1 MGPFS
6 NTTFIVKS
14 SIGSGARQMSQR
26 KSIIPFN
33 LLSKNM
39 HLMNQ
44 VGLRIEEV
52 HNNNQINNKIQ
63 SSKVGVKH
71 SSRND
76 LAKDVEA
83 PLSPKKV
90 TRRQRRKKQG

>member
-1 MGPFS
+1 
-6 NTTFIVKS
+6 
-14 SIGSGARQMSQR
+14 MSQR

-33 LLSKNM
+33 LLSKKM

-63 SSKVGVKH
+63 SSKVGAKH

-83 PLSPKKV
+83 PPSPKKV

>member
-6 NTTFIVKS
+6 NTTFTVKT
-14 SIGSGARQMSQR
+14 SIGIGARLMSQR
-26 KSIIPFN
+26 ESIIPFN

-44 VGLRIEEV
+44 AGLKIEEV
-52 HNNNQINNKIQ
+52 HNNNQMQ
-63 SSKVGVKH
+63 SSGVGVKH

-76 LAKDVEA
+76 LAKDIEA
-83 PLSPKKV
+83 PPSPKKV

>member
-6 NTTFIVKS
+6 NTTFTVKT
-14 SIGSGARQMSQR
+14 SIGNGARLMSQR
-26 KSIIPFN
+26 ESIIPFN

-44 VGLRIEEV
+44 AGLKIEEV
-52 HNNNQINNKIQ
+52 HNSNQINNKMQ
-63 SSKVGVKH
+63 SSGVGVKH

-76 LAKDVEA
+76 LAKDIEA
-83 PLSPKKV
+83 PPSPKKV

>member
-6 NTTFIVKS
+6 NTTFTVKT
-14 SIGSGARQMSQR
+14 SIGNGARLMSQR
-26 KSIIPFN
+26 ESIIPFN

-44 VGLRIEEV
+44 VGLKIEEV
-52 HNNNQINNKIQ
+52 HNNNQINNKMQ
-63 SSKVGVKH
+63 SSGVGVKH

-76 LAKDVEA
+76 LAKDIEA
-83 PLSPKKV
+83 PPSPKKV

>member
-6 NTTFIVKS
+6 NTTFTVKT
-14 SIGSGARQMSQR
+14 SIGNGARLMSQR
-26 KSIIPFN
+26 ESIIPFN

-44 VGLRIEEV
+44 AGLKIEEV
-52 HNNNQINNKIQ
+52 HNNNQINNKIR
-63 SSKVGVKH
+63 SSGVGVKH

-76 LAKDVEA
+76 LAKDVDA
-83 PLSPKKV
+83 PPSPKKV

>member
-1 MGPFS
+1 
-6 NTTFIVKS
+6 
-14 SIGSGARQMSQR
+14 MSQR
-26 KSIIPFN
+26 ESMVPFN

-44 VGLRIEEV
+44 AGLKIEEV

-63 SSKVGVKH
+63 SSGVGVKH

-76 LAKDVEA
+76 LAKDIES
-83 PLSPKKV
+83 PPSPKKV

>member
-6 NTTFIVKS
+6 NTTFTVKT
-14 SIGSGARQMSQR
+14 SIGNGARLMSQR
-26 KSIIPFN
+26 ESIIPFN

-44 VGLRIEEV
+44 AGLKIEEV
-52 HNNNQINNKIQ
+52 HNNNQTQ
-63 SSKVGVKH
+63 SSGVGVKH

-76 LAKDVEA
+76 LAKDIEA
-83 PLSPKKV
+83 PPSPKKV
-90 TRRQRRKKQG
+90 ARRQRRKKQG